1 MNLFPLFTGFDMYPK
16 DLEIIPLGGLVLLS
30 AVCIPGLESWQTRDM
45 ELQIGETRNRWR
57 RCVKSCLE
65 QCYRT
70 GLRVHEAAD
79 AYTEGL
85 RGRHRGQEVADKRGT
100 S

>member
-1 MNLFPLFTGFDMYPK
+1 
-16 DLEIIPLGGLVLLS
+16 
-30 AVCIPGLESWQTRDM
+30 M
-45 ELQIGETRNRWR
+45 ELQIGKTRNRWR